1 MTAGIVTQMSPV
13 TDFKVPAIN
22 TNTDKSADFSEVFK
36 ASAGKSGEQNSEA
49 AAVTEKKSNVS
60 TEKKTV
66 ENGETKTETETDSAK
81 AVSKAN
87 SSKKEAA
94 KEEQDIT
101 EEVENA
107 AQTLLADV
115 ARTLGI
121 SIEEVTEALEELN
134 LTVTDLLDESV
145 IPQLVATLEGDGNA
159 VEIMTNE
166 NLFADVKELTAKVEE
181 AVETIAK
188 ETGVTEDEV
197 KSFTKELGK
206 SNNLNVQPEDSQLNV
221 EKPEIVTETRETKQQ
236 NNTKGNGNNGAEAQ
250 TNPAQTI
257 VENIKAAAAG
267 KAEEATPMQT
277 ADMNRIYDQVRE
289 SVRVNMSEEVTEM
302 EMNLHPASLGNVKVQ
317 VASRDGVVTANFVTQ
332 NETVKAALESQII
345 QLKEDMN
352 AQGVKVES
360 IEVTLASHAFE
371 ENLSE
376 NNEGAATEEGT
387 RKKRRSINLNEI
399 DDDADI
405 IVEDDVR
412 IAREMMVHNGTTVD
426 YLA

>member
-206 SNNLNVQPEDSQLNV
+206 SNDLNVQPEDSQLNV

-250 TNPAQTI
+250 TNPTQTI